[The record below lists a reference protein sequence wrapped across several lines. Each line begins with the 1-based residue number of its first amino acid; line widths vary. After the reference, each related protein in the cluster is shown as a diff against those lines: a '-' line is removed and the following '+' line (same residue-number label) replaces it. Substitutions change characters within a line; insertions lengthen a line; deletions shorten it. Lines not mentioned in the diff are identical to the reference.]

1 MTTTPKAPTDRK
13 RPSHTRKETRKTQEK
28 RDEALEQGIAFTDD
42 DGTRLQVRVRDVK
55 GRHDAQLVDAIGLD
69 FMGLLEALSQRQ
81 GLDLLAAVVW
91 FGRLVNG
98 REAGTYADTVDDFG
112 YGDVIALDVDDAKAE
127 DDRPEA

>member
-1 MTTTPKAPTDRK
+1 MTTPSG
-13 RPSHTRKETRKTQEK
+13 RPSAARKQTRKTHAK

-55 GRHDAQLVDAIGLD
+55 GRHDAALVAAIGLD
-69 FMGLLEALSQRQ
+69 FMGLLDALSRRQ

-98 REAGTYADTVDDFG
+98 REAGTYEATVDDFG
-112 YGDVIALDVDDAKAE
+112 YGDVLALDVDDAAK
-127 DDRPEA
+127 DGDRPEA